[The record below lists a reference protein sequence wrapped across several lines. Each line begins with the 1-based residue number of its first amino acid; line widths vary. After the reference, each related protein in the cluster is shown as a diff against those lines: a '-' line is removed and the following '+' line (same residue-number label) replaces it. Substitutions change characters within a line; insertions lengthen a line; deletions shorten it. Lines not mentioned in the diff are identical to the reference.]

1 VPLEVEL
8 AVCARPDRFN
18 TDVERDVLDVLSS
31 GVLPSGRR
39 GLFHPDHFTFG
50 TPVYLSQLYAAVL
63 AVPGVATVRATRFRR
78 YGEADR
84 GELAAGVLRVHDLEI
99 AQLANDPDLPE
110 RGVLTVTVAG
120 GR

>member
-1 VPLEVEL
+1 L
-8 AVCARPDRFN
+8 
-18 TDVERDVLDVLSS
+18 RD
-31 GVLPSGRR
+31 GRR
-39 GLFHPDHFTFG
+39 GLFHPDNYTFG
-50 TPVYLSQLYAAVL
+50 TPVHLSRLYAAVL

-78 YGEADR
+78 YGGADR